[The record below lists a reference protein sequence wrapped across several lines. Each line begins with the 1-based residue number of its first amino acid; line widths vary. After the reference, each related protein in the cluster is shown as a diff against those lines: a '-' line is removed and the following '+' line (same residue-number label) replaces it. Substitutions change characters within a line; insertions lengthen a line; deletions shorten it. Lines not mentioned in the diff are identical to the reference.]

1 MDFISTEQYIFI
13 KEELAVGNCFFF
25 FFKVANSVVKDSA
38 KRLVYKQQNTS
49 TKSFNSEFQKRLY
62 LHETSGLG
70 TF

>member
-13 KEELAVGNCFFF
+13 KEELAVGNCFFLK
-25 FFKVANSVVKDSA
+25 KVANSVVKDSA